1 MSSTTLDL
9 ACAVPRA
16 EPAPSVSVRSWAGIN
31 AANFFLAEVTGIAIP
46 FVADYLK
53 GLAWR
58 PLAVN
63 LALAAAGLGVFLV
76 QTPAGIVTDRARRAL
91 LAGASLVLGLCYGLL
106 PLAPATPA
114 RVGGLLFLAGGAH
127 AFFAPV
133 LGALVL
139 GLAGHA
145 RLGRMMGVN
154 QGFNHAGNLAA
165 ALTALGLVAAFVL
178 NGVFFAILAVSALAA
193 GSVFLIRAD
202 ELNETRA
209 AGMTGGTPVPPVGP
223 ASRRSAVRDLFRD
236 RRVMILFAA
245 TALFHLANAPVM
257 PLVAQDVKDLGGSD
271 PQVALVVLVAQAVMV
286 PVALLA
292 GRLVDRWGR
301 TPVFAIGFVALPVRI
316 ALYAFA
322 RTPEA
327 LVTLQV
333 LDGIGAGIYS
343 VALVAV
349 CADLTRGKGRFNA
362 LSGLIATALAA
373 GGVVGPVGT
382 GVLAQALGYPA
393 AFGTVAAVATV
404 AAGLF
409 VGFMPETKPA

>member
-9 ACAVPRA
+9 VCAIPRA

-31 AANFFLAEVTGIAIP
+31 AANFFLAEVTGVAMP

-53 GLAWR
+53 GLVWQ

-63 LALAAAGLGVFLV
+63 LALAAAGLGVFLA
-76 QTPAGIVTDRARRAL
+76 QTPAGVVTDRVRARRAL

-114 RVGGLLFLAGGAH
+114 RVGGLLFLAGGAN

-133 LGALVL
+133 LGALAL

-145 RLGRMMGVN
+145 GLGRMMGVN

-165 ALTALGLVAAFVL
+165 ALTALGLVAAFGL
-178 NGVFFAILAVSALAA
+178 NGVFFAILAVSVLAA

-202 ELNETRA
+202 ELDGTA
-209 AGMTGGTPVPPVGP
+209 GGTPVPPVGP
-223 ASRRSAVRDLFRD
+223 ASRRSAGRDLFRD
-236 RRVMILFAA
+236 RRVVILFAA

-257 PLVAQDVKDLGGSD
+257 PLVAQDVKDLGGSHA
-271 PQVALVVLVAQAVMV
+271 QVALVVLVAQAVMV
-286 PVALLA
+286 PVALLV
-292 GRLVDRWGR
+292 GRLVDRWGCK
-301 TPVFAIGFVALPVRI
+301 PVFAVGFVALPVRI

-327 LVTLQV
+327 LVALQV
-333 LDGIGAGIYS
+333 LDGIGAGIYG
-343 VALVAV
+343 VAVVTV

-362 LSGLIATALAA
+362 LNGLIATALAV

-382 GVLAQALGYPA
+382 GVLVQYLGYA
-393 AFGTVAAVATV
+393 ATFGTFATVAAVAAV
-404 AAGLF
+404 LF